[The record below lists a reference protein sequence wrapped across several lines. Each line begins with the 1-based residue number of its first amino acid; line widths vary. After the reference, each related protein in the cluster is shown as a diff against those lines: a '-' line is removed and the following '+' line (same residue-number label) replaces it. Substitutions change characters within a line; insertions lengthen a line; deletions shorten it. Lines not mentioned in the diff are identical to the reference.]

1 MRRKDREVTDPVQ
14 IEQIVQRCDVCR
26 MAMVD
31 QGMPYVVPMNFGYT
45 LEGNQWTLYFHSA
58 KEGRMPRILHE
69 NPAVCVEMDGAHAL
83 LPAQE
88 ACGYGMAFESVI
100 LEGEVEFARSDAQKV
115 LWLNHLMR
123 KVAPNECFAYAPQML
138 AMTEV
143 FCVRARHISAKQRS
157 PKRGE

>member
-26 MAMVD
+26 LAMVD
-31 QGMPYVVPMNFGYT
+31 AGMPYVVPMNFGYT
-45 LEGNQWTLYFHSA
+45 VEQGQWTLYFHSA
-58 KEGRMPRILHE
+58 KEGRMLRILRE
-69 NPAVCVEMDGAHAL
+69 NPAVCVEMDGAHVL
-83 LPAQE
+83 LPAEQ

-100 LEGEVEFARSDAQKV
+100 LDGEVAFAQSDAQKV

-123 KVAPNECFAYAPQML
+123 KVAPGECFAYAPQML
-138 AMTEV
+138 AATEV
-143 FCVRARHISAKQRS
+143 FCVHVHHVSAKQRL